1 MILATFFHQIQGL
14 RDRTEL
20 LEVLNWDEALTDRF
34 VEELQVM
41 LMAAPPNLEKAM
53 FWLKNTP
60 WESFDNSLMP
70 ENVFRVVEIL
80 ISRTAAKIITE
91 EEARNRHG
99 SLIMTD
105 SGETD
110 DGWN

>member
-1 MILATFFHQIQGL
+1 MILATFFRQVQGL

-20 LEVLNWDEALTDRF
+20 LEALNWDEALTDRF
-34 VEELQVM
+34 VNELQVM

-60 WESFDNSLMP
+60 WECFDNLLMP
-70 ENVFRVVEIL
+70 ENVFQVIEIL
-80 ISRTAAKIITE
+80 MSRTAAKIISE

-99 SLIMTD
+99 ALVMTD
-105 SGETD
+105 VGED
-110 DGWN
+110 DDEWN